1 MSYLIVCINV
11 AKNGYQNCMCYD
23 DITLCAHNTLTILGS
38 IVTGLMGSLKEVH
51 ESLILAPMTFSSKS

>member
-1 MSYLIVCINV
+1 MNHLIVCINV
-11 AKNGYQNCMCYD
+11 AKNGYQNYMSYD

-38 IVTGLMGSLKEVH
+38 IVMGLMGSLKEVH